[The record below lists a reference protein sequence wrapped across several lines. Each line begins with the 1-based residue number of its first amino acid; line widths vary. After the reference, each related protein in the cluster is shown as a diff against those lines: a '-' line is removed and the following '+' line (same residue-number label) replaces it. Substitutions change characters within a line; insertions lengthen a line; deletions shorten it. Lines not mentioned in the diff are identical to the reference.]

1 MHSETL
7 VPTTSTNDNH
17 DHDNSSNSRSINSLS
32 TTNNSHNHDFDNDTV
47 NKNDQILNEFDH
59 EEIVFD
65 PDPDGVTVI
74 ENNPPDSFWERTKA
88 DVSALHSSANDWLA
102 LGGTK
107 ILSTDQS
114 GADTS
119 TLFSPYREGRE
130 WSCHGF
136 VPSYDARLSHGAP
149 LRGSC
154 QGLSRRG

>member
-17 DHDNSSNSRSINSLS
+17 DHDISSNSRSINSLS

-59 EEIVFD
+59 EEIVLVTD

-88 DVSALHSSANDWLA
+88 DVSAPHWSANDWLA

-107 ILSTDQS
+107 RLSIDQS

-119 TLFSPYREGRE
+119 TIVSPY
-130 WSCHGF
+130 H
-136 VPSYDARLSHGAP
+136 VPLGHTLEKP
-149 LRGSC
+149 FF
-154 QGLSRRG
+154 